1 MHLLAC
7 EKGVL
12 SRCAGALQVRA
23 AVRSAAPAQHLP
35 VHHGHRDDAAALR
48 GRHQQPPDPAGGA
61 PQAGGRHRARV
72 RGAAQGDR
80 ALHQGVPARERR
92 GGLAQPGQRHHLGS
106 VRPDQVSSLLC
117 LTLGHHRRWNSVESA
132 AAGTLSECLRS
143 SRRNLMM
150 EGAASSAGEQ
160 LVDLTS
166 RDGAWFLE
174 ELCSMSGN
182 VTCLVQLL
190 KQCHLV
196 PQDLD
201 IPNPMEASEA
211 VHLANGVYISLQV
224 ILLCYFSLILQSFS
238 KVILTKFFLNG
249 LNVCL

>member
-1 MHLLAC
+1 M
-7 EKGVL
+7 
-12 SRCAGALQVRA
+12 
-23 AVRSAAPAQHLP
+23 
-35 VHHGHRDDAAALR
+35 D
-48 GRHQQPPDPAGGA
+48 
-61 PQAGGRHRARV
+61 
-72 RGAAQGDR
+72 
-80 ALHQGVPARERR
+80 
-92 GGLAQPGQRHHLGS
+92 S
-106 VRPDQVSSLLC
+106 VRNV
-117 LTLGHHRRWNSVESA
+117 
-132 AAGTLSECLRS
+132 AAGTVSKCLCS

-224 ILLCYFSLILQSFS
+224 SLLLLFPSSSKASAKSFLIDSILMD
-238 KVILTKFFLNG
+238 
-249 LNVCL
+249 

>member
-1 MHLLAC
+1 
-7 EKGVL
+7 
-12 SRCAGALQVRA
+12 
-23 AVRSAAPAQHLP
+23 
-35 VHHGHRDDAAALR
+35 
-48 GRHQQPPDPAGGA
+48 
-61 PQAGGRHRARV
+61 
-72 RGAAQGDR
+72 
-80 ALHQGVPARERR
+80 
-92 GGLAQPGQRHHLGS
+92 
-106 VRPDQVSSLLC
+106 
-117 LTLGHHRRWNSVESA
+117 
-132 AAGTLSECLRS
+132 
-143 SRRNLMM
+143 MM

-211 VHLANGVYISLQV
+211 VHLANGVYTSLQV
-224 ILLCYFSLILQSFS
+224 NTFKWGLHFKLVLGIEQLYVSSLEFRKAL
-238 KVILTKFFLNG
+238 
-249 LNVCL
+249 

>member
-1 MHLLAC
+1 
-7 EKGVL
+7 
-12 SRCAGALQVRA
+12 
-23 AVRSAAPAQHLP
+23 
-35 VHHGHRDDAAALR
+35 
-48 GRHQQPPDPAGGA
+48 
-61 PQAGGRHRARV
+61 
-72 RGAAQGDR
+72 
-80 ALHQGVPARERR
+80 
-92 GGLAQPGQRHHLGS
+92 
-106 VRPDQVSSLLC
+106 
-117 LTLGHHRRWNSVESA
+117 
-132 AAGTLSECLRS
+132 
-143 SRRNLMM
+143 MM

-201 IPNPMEASEA
+201 IPNPIEASEA

-224 ILLCYFSLILQSFS
+224 ILNFM
-238 KVILTKFFLNG
+238 LNLHSSSTVLG
-249 LNVCL
+249 FI